1 MSDDSIMLGYYK
13 RFLAGDESA
22 FTYLVRAYYDQLL
35 FFVSRIVGNFRDA
48 EEIASDAFVH
58 IAVRKK
64 AFRGE
69 ASLKTYLFAVG
80 RNKAVDL
87 VRKNAARRS
96 FPIQDA
102 ETVADE
108 ETLEGRIL
116 RSERDRKLHQ
126 AISELCEDYRCVLYL
141 VYFQNM
147 SAQEASQ
154 VMKKTRKQTE
164 NLIWRA
170 RHALRTI
177 LEKDGWEYEN
187 L

>member
-87 VRKNAARRS
+87 VRKNAARRFLPPFRTPKRSPTKKPSRGGSCAPSATGSSIRRYRS
-96 FPIQDA
+96 FA
-102 ETVADE
+102 
-108 ETLEGRIL
+108 RITGAFCISYTSRYECSRKHH
-116 RSERDRKLHQ
+116 RS
-126 AISELCEDYRCVLYL
+126 
-141 VYFQNM
+141 
-147 SAQEASQ
+147 
-154 VMKKTRKQTE
+154 KKTRKQTE

-170 RHALRTI
+170 RQALRAI